1 MVGADPRVD
10 AVRGCVALERGP
22 LVYAVEQVDQR
33 GERRRPA
40 PVARGTSCRERTTT
54 TCWTAS
60 PCSDAWAAGTGHRDG
75 WPFTP
80 SAKDGTGDEVD
91 VVAVPYYA
99 WANREIGAMRV
110 WLPRA

>member
-1 MVGADPRVD
+1 M
-10 AVRGCVALERGP
+10 ALERGP
-22 LVYAVEQVDQR
+22 LVYAVEQADQQTNVDDLHLLA
-33 GERRRPA
+33 EA
-40 PVARGTSCRERTTT
+40 PVAATHDDELLDGVTVLRTRGL
-54 TCWTAS
+54 
-60 PCSDAWAAGTGHRDG
+60 AGTGHRDG
-75 WPFTP
+75 WPFTS